1 MSPQL
6 SLCVRQNQE
15 QVPCSD
21 SVSCSRRVSHSNSQ
35 LAREAAQAFT
45 QSQDKSLERSDDLA
59 RTANPLGDDESN
71 CLHLRKRKCNIF
83 SDDCPA
89 TERNIH
95 ADFLSGIFQDLADVH
110 SYDDAPNTSA
120 GNVVPNPLGDHSSN
134 AYLINYS
141 DEDLRPNKKA
151 RISLSSLSRSSKSF
165 SDLPQGNNGQTPL
178 LTDCL
183 TATSTLTSYDNNNVP
198 SVHPVSVDSTAARIV
213 DEVFHDSLVH
223 IGFPCLPA
231 TVSACASS
239 CSSNNLTRTS
249 VQAAQVIETP
259 TYPNVEGSEHHDE
272 KDAYGWFV
280 DLDEEVV
287 HDRFLAVAA
296 ATENSRAIACPPY
309 TDLTFAATT
318 GSKKTVEL
326 DSEVEWAKAADTVDD
341 VLGAV
346 FF

>member
-6 SLCVRQNQE
+6 SLCARPNQE
-15 QVPCSD
+15 QVLRSD
-21 SVSCSRRVSHSNSQ
+21 SVSCVRRVSYSNSQ
-35 LAREAAQAFT
+35 LARDAAQAFT
-45 QSQDKSLERSDDLA
+45 QSQDKSLERSDHLA

-71 CLHLRKRKCNIF
+71 CLHLKKRKCNIF
-83 SDDCPA
+83 SDECPTA
-89 TERNIH
+89 TEMNVH

-110 SYDDAPNTSA
+110 SHDD
-120 GNVVPNPLGDHSSN
+120 GVPNPLVDRSSN
-134 AYLINYS
+134 AYLINCS
-141 DEDLRPNKKA
+141 NEELRHNKKA
-151 RISLSSLSRSSKSF
+151 RISSSSLSRSSKSF
-165 SDLPQGNNGQTPL
+165 IDLPQGNNGQTPNL
-178 LTDCL
+178 MPLTDCL
-183 TATSTLTSYDNNNVP
+183 TATSTLTSYDNNHVP

-213 DEVFHDSLVH
+213 DEVFHDTLLH

-231 TVSACASS
+231 TVSACAST

-249 VQAAQVIETP
+249 VQAAQVFETP
-259 TYPNVEGSEHHDE
+259 TYTNVEGLEHHDE
-272 KDAYGWFV
+272 RDAYGWFV

-318 GSKKTVEL
+318 GPKKTVEL